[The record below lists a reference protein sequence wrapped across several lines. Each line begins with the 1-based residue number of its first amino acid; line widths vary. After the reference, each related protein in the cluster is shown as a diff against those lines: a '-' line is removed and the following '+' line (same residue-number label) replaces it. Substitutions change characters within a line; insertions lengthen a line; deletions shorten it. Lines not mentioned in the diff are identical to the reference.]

1 MWVGCYSYKGGTG
14 RTVSAANIAS
24 MFAKEG
30 YRIGIIDLDLE
41 APGLDVVFGIRPS
54 RFTVLDLL
62 TPGTT
67 ATLELA
73 TVNVKEQLGWE
84 ISGELFLLPAA
95 RDLDKLRGVPTGTEL
110 VEILARLQRDFTEK
124 YELDYGFIDCRSG
137 VSDYGVLG
145 LLNTNF
151 VLLFFC
157 WGRQHFIGTQRVI
170 PILDRIPKL
179 SALIASRI
187 PKLRGI
193 DQREL
198 ERRVSEFGKKE
209 LLGIIWENDE
219 LKLGERILVF
229 DRPALAE
236 NFSNICQKIEETKK
250 EIRLE
255 S

>member
-1 MWVGCYSYKGGTG
+1 MWIGCYSYKGGTG
-14 RTVSAANIAS
+14 RTVSTANIAS
-24 MFAKEG
+24 MLAKDG
-30 YRIGIIDLDLE
+30 YRVGIIDLDLE
-41 APGLDVVFGIRPS
+41 APGLDVVFGVGLP

-67 ATLELA
+67 ATVELA

-84 ISGELFLLPAA
+84 IGGELYVLPAA
-95 RDLDKLRGVPTGTEL
+95 RDLIKLRNVSTGTEL
-110 VEILARLQRDFTEK
+110 VEILAGLQRDFTQR

-137 VSDYGVLG
+137 ISDYGVLG
-145 LLNTNF
+145 LLNTQF

-157 WGRQHFIGTQRVI
+157 WGRQHLIGTERVI
-170 PILDRIPKL
+170 PILDRIPKP

-187 PKLRGI
+187 PKLQGI

-209 LLGIIWENDE
+209 LIGVIWEDDE

-229 DRPALAE
+229 DRPASAE
-236 NFSNICQKIEETKK
+236 NFSKICQKIEERKK
-250 EIRLE
+250 ELKL
-255 S
+255 